1 MDWRSEASLQTLQQR
16 AELMRQIRQFFYQR
30 NVLEVDTPLLAR
42 HGVTDP
48 HLENL
53 TTTLSAGPDGQPLK
67 LSLQTSPEYAMKR
80 LLAQYRTSIFQL
92 SHVFRDD
99 EIGRHHNPEFSLVE
113 WYRVGFNLVDLI
125 AEVSEL
131 IQYVTDAPPVITY
144 TYQEI
149 FVQCTGWDPLQSEG
163 ISAIH
168 RHLKTRSD
176 TRDWMEKETD
186 PDTILQLAFNVL
198 IEPQL
203 PSQTPVA
210 ITHFP
215 RSQAALAR
223 VCPEDERVSLRFE
236 IYYQGIELANGY
248 DELTDTDEQNRR
260 FVEDNAKRRQLQRAE
275 RTADEYLLAALRHG
289 MPPCSGVA
297 LGFDRLLMI
306 ALNKDQISSVVP
318 FSIANC

>member
-1 MDWRSEASLQTLQQR
+1 
-16 AELMRQIRQFFYQR
+16 
-30 NVLEVDTPLLAR
+30 
-42 HGVTDP
+42 
-48 HLENL
+48 
-53 TTTLSAGPDGQPLK
+53 
-67 LSLQTSPEYAMKR
+67 
-80 LLAQYRTSIFQL
+80 
-92 SHVFRDD
+92 
-99 EIGRHHNPEFSLVE
+99 
-113 WYRVGFNLVDLI
+113 
-125 AEVSEL
+125 
-131 IQYVTDAPPVITY
+131 
-144 TYQEI
+144 
-149 FVQCTGWDPLQSEG
+149 
-163 ISAIH
+163 
-168 RHLKTRSD
+168 SD
-176 TRDWMEKETD
+176 
-186 PDTILQLAFNVL
+186 
-198 IEPQL
+198 
-203 PSQTPVA
+203 TPVA

>member
-1 MDWRSEASLQTLQQR
+1 
-16 AELMRQIRQFFYQR
+16 MRQIRQFFYQR

-113 WYRVGFNLVDLI
+113 WYRVGFKLDDLI

-131 IQYVTDAPPVITY
+131 LQYVTDAPPVIAY

-149 FVQCTGWDPLQSEG
+149 FLQYTGCDPLKAEG
-163 ISAIH
+163 IAAIH
-168 RHLKTRSD
+168 ECLKARQD
-176 TRDWMEKETD
+176 THDWMVQETD
-186 PDTILQLAFNVL
+186 PDTILQVAFNLLV
-198 IEPQL
+198 EPQL
-203 PSQTPVA
+203 PEDTPVA

-223 VCPEDERVSLRFE
+223 VCPDDERVSLRFE
-236 IYYQGIELANGY
+236 IYYCGIELANGY
-248 DELTDTDEQNRR
+248 DELTDADEQSQR
-260 FVEDNAKRRQLQRAE
+260 FVDDNIKRRQLQRPQ
-275 RTADEYLLAALRHG
+275 RTSDEYLLAALKHG
-289 MPPCSGVA
+289 MPRCSGVA

-306 ALNKDQISSVVP
+306 ALNKEQILMVMP
-318 FSIANC
+318 FSISNC